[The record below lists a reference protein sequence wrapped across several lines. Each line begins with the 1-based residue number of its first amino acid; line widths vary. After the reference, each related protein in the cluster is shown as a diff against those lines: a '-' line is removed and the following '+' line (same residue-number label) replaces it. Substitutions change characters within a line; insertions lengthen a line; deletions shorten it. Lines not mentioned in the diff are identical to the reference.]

1 MILDTLSA
9 AMQYEGLG
17 PGIALGLAY
26 VRDFDPETADGRH
39 PLSGDDLFALV
50 QSYETGPATDKQF
63 EAHREYL
70 DIQYVAEGTER
81 ILYAPVEGLR
91 VSTPY
96 SEAGD
101 VLFFEEPGVS
111 SSLLLRPG
119 EFAIFFPGDAH
130 KPGCMAGGRER
141 VKKVVIKVRV

>member
-50 QSYETGPATDKQF
+50 QSYETGPAT
-63 EAHREYL
+63 